1 MSKGY
6 DFLGD
11 RIKKL
16 RIYKGHSQTELG
28 EALGLPKQAISVIEK
43 DGRKVSVAELEK
55 IAEFLDTPPEFILK
69 DGWVDKYVNNKYEVR
84 NKWKLDI
91 PPEIDNY
98 VSDFEENY
106 GHFIEE
112 GIISKKIYIEEL
124 QNSVKA
130 IQFLLKDIKEKKI

>member
-16 RIYKGHSQTELG
+16 RIYRGHSQTELG
-28 EALGLPKQAISVIEK
+28 KALGLPKQAVSVIEK

-55 IAEFLDTPPEFILK
+55 IAEFLDTPTEFILK

-124 QNSVKA
+124 QNSIKA
-130 IQFLLKDIKEKKI
+130 IQFLLKEIKEKKL